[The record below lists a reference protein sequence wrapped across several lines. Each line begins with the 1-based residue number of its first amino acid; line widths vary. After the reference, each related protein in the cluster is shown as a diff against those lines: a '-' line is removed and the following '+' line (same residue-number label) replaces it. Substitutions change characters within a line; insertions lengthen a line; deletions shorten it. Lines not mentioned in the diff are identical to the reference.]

1 MCSKIGNVINK
12 IFEEG
17 NDMLS
22 DIQIAQQAELKPIG
36 EIAEKLGIP
45 GKYVIPYGHTKAK
58 IDLKYYSEIKDRPDG
73 KLILVTA
80 TTPTPAGEGKTTTT
94 IGLTQA
100 LVKLGKKAMLCLRE
114 PSLGPCFG
122 VKGGA
127 AGGGYSQ
134 VLPMEDINLHFTG
147 DIHAVSTAHNLLAA
161 MLDNHLQQGNELG
174 IDPRRITFRR
184 VVDMN
189 DRALRNIVIGL
200 GGKAHGIPRES
211 GFDISVSSEIMA
223 ILCLATD
230 LQDLKE
236 RLGNIVVGYTWTGEK
251 VTARDLKAHGAMAA
265 LLKDAINPNLVQTI
279 EHVPAF
285 VHGGPFANI
294 AHGTNSIVATKMA
307 LKLTDYT
314 VVEAGFAADLGAEK
328 FMDIVC
334 RKAGFSPSAV
344 VLVTTVRA
352 LKMHG
357 GVPKDEL
364 GKENLEALEKGAENL
379 EAHIDILKK
388 FGVPVVVALN
398 RFTTDTDAEIQK
410 VHEAARRHGATIALS
425 EVWAKGGEGG
435 IELAKAVLEALD
447 KPCGYRPLYELELHV
462 PAFVHGGPFANI
474 AHGTNSIV
482 ATKMAL
488 KLTDYTVVEAGFA
501 ADLGAEKFMDIV
513 CRKAGFS
520 PSAVVLV
527 TTVRALKMHGGV
539 PKDELGKE
547 NLEALEKGAENLEA
561 HIDILK
567 KFGVPVVVA
576 LNRFTTDT
584 DAEIQKVHE
593 AARRHGA
600 TIALSE
606 VWAKGGEG
614 GIELA
619 KAVLEAL
626 DKPCGYRPLY
636 ELELPLREKIETI
649 AREVYGADG
658 VDYTPAA
665 ESTLKELEVNGYGN
679 LPVCMA
685 KTQMSISD
693 DPAKK
698 GRPKGYRITVREVRL
713 SAGAGFIVPICGS
726 IMTMPGLPKKPAAEI
741 IDIDENGNILNLF

>member
-127 AGGGYSQ
+127 SGGGYSQ

-447 KPCGYRPLYELELHV
+447 KPCGYRPLYELEL
-462 PAFVHGGPFANI
+462 
-474 AHGTNSIV
+474 
-482 ATKMAL
+482 
-488 KLTDYTVVEAGFA
+488 
-501 ADLGAEKFMDIV
+501 
-513 CRKAGFS
+513 
-520 PSAVVLV
+520 
-527 TTVRALKMHGGV
+527 
-539 PKDELGKE
+539 
-547 NLEALEKGAENLEA
+547 
-561 HIDILK
+561 
-567 KFGVPVVVA
+567 
-576 LNRFTTDT
+576 
-584 DAEIQKVHE
+584 
-593 AARRHGA
+593 
-600 TIALSE
+600 
-606 VWAKGGEG
+606 
-614 GIELA
+614 
-619 KAVLEAL
+619 
-626 DKPCGYRPLY
+626 
-636 ELELPLREKIETI
+636 PLREKIETI

-665 ESTLKELEVNGYGN
+665 ESTLKELEANGYGN

>member
-12 IFEEG
+12 TFEEG

-447 KPCGYRPLYELELHV
+447 KPCGYRPLYELEL
-462 PAFVHGGPFANI
+462 
-474 AHGTNSIV
+474 
-482 ATKMAL
+482 
-488 KLTDYTVVEAGFA
+488 
-501 ADLGAEKFMDIV
+501 
-513 CRKAGFS
+513 
-520 PSAVVLV
+520 
-527 TTVRALKMHGGV
+527 
-539 PKDELGKE
+539 
-547 NLEALEKGAENLEA
+547 
-561 HIDILK
+561 
-567 KFGVPVVVA
+567 
-576 LNRFTTDT
+576 
-584 DAEIQKVHE
+584 
-593 AARRHGA
+593 
-600 TIALSE
+600 
-606 VWAKGGEG
+606 
-614 GIELA
+614 
-619 KAVLEAL
+619 
-626 DKPCGYRPLY
+626 
-636 ELELPLREKIETI
+636 PLREKIETI

-665 ESTLKELEVNGYGN
+665 ESTLKELEANGYGN